1 MNYFAVTPTSISN
14 FFHNNNNN
22 FFMKIKILLF
32 WMISDD
38 NDKVEI
44 HTCRKEFYFLKQQ
57 LRQHKQYCHFFLQHM
72 KVKPALEFFVCFF
85 NIRPIIILVAIISLA
100 VCGLGVVLG
109 PYSASAQNASSS
121 SSAIPLNTKK
131 VDGIQCN
138 VSEQF
143 LLHIHAHIDIFVDG
157 QLIHIPSQIGI
168 IPGKCIYWLHTHD
181 KTGIIHIE
189 SPTKRDFTLGQFFDI
204 WKMKVNNLQVF
215 DKIFNGKDVPSVYI
229 NGSKVPSTINYRDIK
244 LTPHAQIAIVYGRPP
259 SSIPSAYNFPEGL

>member
-1 MNYFAVTPTSISN
+1 
-14 FFHNNNNN
+14 
-22 FFMKIKILLF
+22 
-32 WMISDD
+32 MISDD

-44 HTCRKEFYFLKQQ
+44 HTCRKEFDFIKQLQ
-57 LRQHKQYCHFFLQHM
+57 QHTQYRHRSLQRM
-72 KVKPALEFFVCFF
+72 NVKPAFEFFGFF
-85 NIRPIIILVAIISLA
+85 NIRSIILVAIISLTLA
-100 VCGLGVVLG
+100 GLGAVG
-109 PYSASAQNASSS
+109 PYLASAQNSS
-121 SSAIPLNTKK
+121 SSAIPLTTTT

-143 LLHIHAHIDIFVDG
+143 LFHIHAHIDIFVNG
-157 QLIHIPSQIGI
+157 QLIHIPPQIGI
-168 IPGKCIYWLHTHD
+168 IPGKCIYWMHTHD
-181 KTGIIHIE
+181 ATGIIHIE